1 MKTSNKLL
9 LAAILIISAYCV
21 ASAFALKN
29 EYLKGDYKSRFYRM
43 RQMNFADFDAVEAD
57 IPNTAIT
64 IEQGTKFAV
73 WITNDLPDI
82 DAGKKNKTLT
92 INNKPGTKPS
102 YGYGSSVII
111 ICPQLV
117 SLKLGKSLSKEEML
131 AIATEINPWKNKIDG
146 AFNTIIGFK
155 QKSMIVEINNATTL
169 QLQQT
174 KIGKLNAF
182 ANCGN
187 LSIQGPNTIDTANF
201 DISAYNSLELNYVEI
216 KNPTYKLANTAK
228 ITVTGLS
235 LHLLNKQ

>member
-9 LAAILIISAYCV
+9 LAAVLLLSAYCV
-21 ASAFALKN
+21 ASAFALKA

-43 RQMNFADFDAVEAD
+43 KQLNFAGFDAVEAD

-64 IEQGTKFAV
+64 IEQGAKFAV

-82 DAGKKNKTLT
+82 ETGQKNKTLT

-117 SLKLGKSLSKEEML
+117 SLKLGKQLSKQEKL
-131 AIATEINPWKNKIDG
+131 AIATQIDPYIRKIDG
-146 AFNTIIGFK
+146 SYNTISGFK
-155 QKSMIVEINNATTL
+155 QKSMTVEINNATTL

-174 KIGKLNAF
+174 NIDKLNAF
-182 ANCGN
+182 ANRGN
-187 LSIQGPNTIDTANF
+187 LSVEGPNIIDTANF
-201 DISAYNSLELNYVEI
+201 DIGAYNSLEINYADI

-228 ITVTGLS
+228 ITVSGQS
-235 LHLLNKQ
+235 LHLLRKQ